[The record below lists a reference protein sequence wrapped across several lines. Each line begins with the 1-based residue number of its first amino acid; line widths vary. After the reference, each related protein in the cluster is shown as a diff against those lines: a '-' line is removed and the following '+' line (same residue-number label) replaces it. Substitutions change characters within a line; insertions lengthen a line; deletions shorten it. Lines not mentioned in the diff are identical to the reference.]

1 MAQNNMDKDFSNKLN
16 EREIQPSPMAW
27 DRLDAMLTVA
37 EQKKTGRKYNWLY
50 VAAGFLGFLF
60 IGMMLFNQ
68 TEQMTDSGKN
78 EVVIEDN
85 SIKDSVKP
93 TQNLEVIKPVYEKKA
108 ENSVIASEE
117 KVQRKSSKEN
127 TIPTI
132 QSNDDKRKIIPDER
146 LKNVVANNQTDQNQ
160 SNSITTRAEANGRSN
175 QKTEQVKKF
184 TYVNVD
190 ELLASV
196 DKAPTHKKEV
206 NVKVDS
212 NTLLSQ
218 VDGELELSFR
228 EKVIKTVNKNFR
240 TVRVALTNR
249 NVQQ

>member
-85 SIKDSVKP
+85 TIKDSVKLTP
-93 TQNLEVIKPVYEKKA
+93 TLEITKPVYEKKA
-108 ENSVIASEE
+108 ENTVIASEE
-117 KVQRKSSKEN
+117 KIQRKSSEKI
-127 TIPTI
+127 IPTI
-132 QSNDDKRKIIPDER
+132 QSNDDKRKIIPEER
-146 LKNVVANNQTDQNQ
+146 IKNVVANNQTDQNQ
-160 SNSITTRAEANGRSN
+160 SQLVN